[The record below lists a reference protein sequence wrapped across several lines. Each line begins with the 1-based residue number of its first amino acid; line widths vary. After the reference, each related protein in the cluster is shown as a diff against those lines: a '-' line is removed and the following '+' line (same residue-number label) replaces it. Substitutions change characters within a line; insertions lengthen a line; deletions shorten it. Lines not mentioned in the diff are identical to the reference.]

1 MHSYVFYTP
10 HKIDIAKLNEE
21 GTNLS
26 AENNFPLFQM
36 NALASRHQSESEEVW
51 TNTAIY
57 IYMSCTTE
65 DASLEVKGQQGL
77 IFPASHHSGPATK
90 EFQSSFLFEVLLQG
104 CHLDV

>member
-36 NALASRHQSESEEVW
+36 NALASRHQSESEEV
-51 TNTAIY
+51 
-57 IYMSCTTE
+57 
-65 DASLEVKGQQGL
+65 
-77 IFPASHHSGPATK
+77 
-90 EFQSSFLFEVLLQG
+90 
-104 CHLDV
+104 